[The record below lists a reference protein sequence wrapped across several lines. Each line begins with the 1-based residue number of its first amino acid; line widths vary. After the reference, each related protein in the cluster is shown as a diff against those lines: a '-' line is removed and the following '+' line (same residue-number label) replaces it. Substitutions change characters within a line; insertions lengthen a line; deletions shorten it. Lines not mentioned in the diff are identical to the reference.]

1 MVSLHTPHSLIS
13 QREAPMRASPCA
25 PNEGMKTQVCALT
38 SAFTFSISPPY
49 SLTVMNITA

>member
-1 MVSLHTPHSLIS
+1 MVSPHSLIS

-38 SAFTFSISPPY
+38 PAFTFSISPPY